1 MAVCIIGYFGVG
13 KFYKNQEE
21 KESENKEATAIT
33 AFELKDYEKITAF
46 NYIANGTSITLTKDS
61 DGKWHDSSDASVNI
75 SKDSVETDMLAKLVS
90 VTADEKIAK
99 KDDISQYGFTID
111 DNGNVIA
118 ETNTIALTDEDN
130 TTYTLYIG
138 KENPYDTSK
147 YYMMVEGDDNIYLVD
162 SDIQTAFSKNVS
174 DITET
179 TTEAA
184 TQESTEA
191 QTEEITDEAEA
202 RTN

>member
-1 MAVCIIGYFGVG
+1 MAVCIIGYFSVG

-46 NYIANGTSITLTKDS
+46 NYITNGTSITLTKDS

-99 KDDISQYGFTID
+99 KDDVSQYGFTID
-111 DNGNVIA
+111 DNGNVTA

-138 KENPYDTSK
+138 KENPYNTSK

-162 SDIQTAFSKNVS
+162 SDIQTAFSKNIS

-191 QTEEITDEAEA
+191 QTEEITDESEMG
-202 RTN
+202 TN

>member
-1 MAVCIIGYFGVG
+1 MNKQKKQFVVVVIFDGSMYIGYFGVG

-46 NYIANGTSITLTKDS
+46 NYITNGTSITLTKDS

-99 KDDISQYGFTID
+99 KDDVSQYGFTID
-111 DNGNVIA
+111 DNG
-118 ETNTIALTDEDN
+118 
-130 TTYTLYIG
+130 
-138 KENPYDTSK
+138 K
-147 YYMMVEGDDNIYLVD
+147 
-162 SDIQTAFSKNVS
+162 
-174 DITET
+174 
-179 TTEAA
+179 
-184 TQESTEA
+184 
-191 QTEEITDEAEA
+191 
-202 RTN
+202 